1 MPRKLATT
9 NALLQELK
17 GLLQKRLPSQQAFVG
32 FDGFIDTI
40 QKAVLQRSS
49 ESVTYFSTINDFAE
63 HLQKLNGKSG
73 QVELVT
79 NKVKIGGNAPI
90 LSHALGK
97 LGVKNKCLG
106 AMGLPETNPLFKSN
120 DPSIET
126 ISVSSP
132 GKSSAIEFENGK
144 IIFSDLNVF
153 KNYTWQY
160 VKQNIDLVK
169 FKKTIEPCKLFALV
183 DWANL
188 PEATDLWQGFLDDI
202 IHPRGK
208 RDQHFFFDLCD
219 PSKKSAQQV
228 DEVLDLISDFSAY
241 GKVTLGVNE
250 NEANK
255 IWMALTGHD
264 HALANEH
271 VEIPSLQMVGY
282 FIYRAM
288 DIDTLLI
295 HPIDRTLVF
304 KNQNKFKK
312 QSVIELK
319 GHVVTEP
326 KVQTG
331 GGDNLNAGYCLGL
344 LAGFDV
350 HQCMLLGMAASGAY
364 VQNGASPSKEDMI
377 DYLETWSLK
386 LKTTLTASLLEN

>member
-1 MPRKLATT
+1 MPQKLVTT
-9 NALLQELK
+9 KALLQELK
-17 GLLQKRLPSQQAFVG
+17 GLLQQTLPSQQAFVG

-40 QKAVLQRSS
+40 QKAVQQRSS
-49 ESVTYFSTINDFAE
+49 ENVSYFSTISDFAE

-79 NKVKIGGNAPI
+79 NKTKMGGNAPI

-120 DPSIET
+120 DPYVEA
-126 ISVSSP
+126 ISVSPP
-132 GKSSAIEFENGK
+132 GKSSVIEFDNGK
-144 IIFSDLNVF
+144 IIFSDLSVF
-153 KNYTWQY
+153 KKYTWKY
-160 VKQNIDLVK
+160 VKQNIDLEK
-169 FKKTIEPCKLFALV
+169 LKKDTEHRKLYALV

-202 IHPRGK
+202 VHPRGK
-208 RDQHFFFDLCD
+208 CDQYFFFDLCD
-219 PSKKSAQQV
+219 PSKRSAQQI
-228 DEVLDLISDFSAY
+228 DEMLDLISDFSAY
-241 GKVTLGVNE
+241 GKVTLGLNE

-264 HALANEH
+264 YSLANEH

-326 KVQTG
+326 KVLTG

-344 LAGFDV
+344 LAGFEV

-364 VQNGASPSKEDMI
+364 VQNGVSPSRDDII
-377 DYLETWSLK
+377 DYIEKWSLK
-386 LKTTLTASLLEN
+386 LKPTLTTSVLEN

>member
-1 MPRKLATT
+1 MPQKLVTT
-9 NALLQELK
+9 KALLQELK
-17 GLLQKRLPSQQAFVG
+17 SLLQKTLPSQRAFVG

-40 QKAVLQRSS
+40 QKAVRQRSS
-49 ESVTYFSTINDFAE
+49 ESVSYFSTISDFAE

-79 NKVKIGGNAPI
+79 NKIKMGGNAPI
-90 LSHALGK
+90 LSQALGK
-97 LGVKNKCLG
+97 LGIKNICLG
-106 AMGLPETNPLFKSN
+106 AMGLPETNPLFKSKN
-120 DPSIET
+120 PSIET
-126 ISVSSP
+126 ISVSPS
-132 GKSSAIEFENGK
+132 GKSSAIEFGNGK
-144 IIFSDLNVF
+144 IIFSDLSVF
-153 KNYTWQY
+153 KNYTWKY
-160 VKQNIDLVK
+160 VKQNVDLVK

-219 PSKKSAQQV
+219 PSKKLAQQI

-241 GKVTLGVNE
+241 GKVTLGINE

-312 QSVIELK
+312 QSVIELL
-319 GHVVTEP
+319 GHVVTDP
-326 KVQTG
+326 KVLTG

-344 LAGFDV
+344 LAGFEV

-364 VQNGASPSKEDMI
+364 VQNGASPNRDDMI
-377 DYLETWSLK
+377 DYVEKWSLK
-386 LKTTLTASLLEN
+386 LKTTATVLH